1 MKQNLWEKMKQQ
13 YRQQCEERQE
23 QVIGMYLNQER
34 WENPADYYLRREW
47 EETQPKGDTA
57 NKER

>member
-1 MKQNLWEKMKQQ
+1 MKQNLLEKVKQQ

-34 WENPADYYLRREW
+34 WENPADYYLRRER
-47 EETQPKGDTA
+47 ENTQPKRSA
-57 NKER
+57 AAE

>member
-1 MKQNLWEKMKQQ
+1 MKQQ

-47 EETQPKGDTA
+47 KPYARAHSCT
-57 NKER
+57 R

>member
-1 MKQNLWEKMKQQ
+1 MKQNLLEKMKQQ

-47 EETQPKGDTA
+47 EKTQSKRSAAG
-57 NKER
+57 E